1 MAERSC
7 PCTSETA
14 EFEDGLSSGLGGGQS
29 SRILELFFMLLCTI
43 QPLLLS
49 RKGDYSTVSQQ
60 RVLARGAQGA
70 PTRS

>member
-14 EFEDGLSSGLGGGQS
+14 EFEDGLSSG
-29 SRILELFFMLLCTI
+29 LFFMLLCTI